1 MSEKT
6 KMHYAIAIV
15 SIVALAFL
23 NGATL
28 YYVFSRT
35 AGPTTPTREEAQ
47 ANIISV
53 TGTGYAYATPDIA
66 HVSVTVLTESST
78 AIEAQQKNTDAM
90 NNVIEALKRIGVS
103 KDDMKTEHYSLRPIY
118 DRDKQQRIIGYECAN
133 TLTVTWRKIEEV
145 GVVLDTAVKAGANI
159 VGSVT
164 FGLSK
169 QKVDVLTAQAIRE
182 AVSDAEAKAQTLA
195 SALKLTIVG
204 KVSVSIGTPYVP
216 QPRVYELKAGVTP
229 IIPGELQVTIA
240 VSVNYRFAWP
250 FVS

>member
-1 MSEKT
+1 MSENI
-6 KMHYAIAIV
+6 KMRYAIAIV

-28 YYVFSRT
+28 YYAFSRT
-35 AGPTTPTREEAQ
+35 AGPT
-47 ANIISV
+47 ISV
-53 TGTGYAYATPDIA
+53 KDEAHANMISITGTGSAYAAPDMA
-66 HVSVTVLTESST
+66 YVSVTVLTESTT
-78 AIEAQQKNTDAM
+78 ATEAQQKNADAM
-90 NNVIEALKRIGVS
+90 NNVIEALKKIGVS

-118 DRDKQQRIIGYECAN
+118 DKQQRIIGYECAN

-145 GVVLDTAVKAGANI
+145 GVLLDTAVKAGANI

-164 FGLSK
+164 FGISK
-169 QKVDVLTAQAIRE
+169 QKVDALTAQAIRE

-216 QPRVYELKAGVTP
+216 QPRVYELKAGVPP
-229 IIPGELQVTIA
+229 IIPGELQVTIT
-240 VSVNYRFAWP
+240 VNVNYRFA
-250 FVS
+250 